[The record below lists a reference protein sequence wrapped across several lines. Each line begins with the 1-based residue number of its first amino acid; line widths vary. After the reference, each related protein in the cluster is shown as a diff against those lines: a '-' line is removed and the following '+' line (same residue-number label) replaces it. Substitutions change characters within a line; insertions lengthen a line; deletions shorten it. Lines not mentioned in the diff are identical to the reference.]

1 MTIET
6 GALEQAY
13 AIVEGSYAV
22 VPADALSATDGIRH
36 LQLALSGKNNR
47 EASPEK
53 RGTPDRRQSLPRRK
67 TANFN
72 LSEIMWEPSGTL
84 GTVSNVAKF
93 LKAGFGSIH
102 TLSLTTD
109 INDAAST
116 ATDFDLTSVTGL
128 AVGDL
133 IAVEMSAG
141 VFEVTRITAI
151 AGSNVTVDE
160 LSAAPPDNAVVLCG
174 STFKLANN
182 ITESLAVY
190 KYHNAGDFK
199 QAVYGA
205 VVDQIQ
211 VNFDGTRE
219 VMLAIQGP
227 AAAYGDT
234 AGGYTVQAKPASHTT
249 VGSPVGG
256 MVGGFYVNGAAFKVI
271 SARAT
276 INNQIA
282 LRNKELG
289 TSVASGIGG
298 RNNLRDVTVECT
310 FYLEDTTLLGL
321 AHTVAAG
328 QLRCLVGNSTG
339 DMVAMV
345 VPNVEFEVPDIG
357 GDIGLK
363 EVTISGVAYAVSGND
378 QIYLAEL

>member
-1 MTIET
+1 
-6 GALEQAY
+6 
-13 AIVEGSYAV
+13 
-22 VPADALSATDGIRH
+22 
-36 LQLALSGKNNR
+36 
-47 EASPEK
+47 
-53 RGTPDRRQSLPRRK
+53 
-67 TANFN
+67 
-72 LSEIMWEPSGTL
+72 
-84 GTVSNVAKF
+84 
-93 LKAGFGSIH
+93 
-102 TLSLTTD
+102 
-109 INDAAST
+109 
-116 ATDFDLTSVTGL
+116 
-128 AVGDL
+128 
-133 IAVEMSAG
+133 
-141 VFEVTRITAI
+141 
-151 AGSNVTVDE
+151 
-160 LSAAPPDNAVVLCG
+160 
-174 STFKLANN
+174 
-182 ITESLAVY
+182 
-190 KYHNAGDFK
+190 
-199 QAVYGA
+199 
-205 VVDQIQ
+205 
-211 VNFDGTRE
+211 
-219 VMLAIQGP
+219 
-227 AAAYGDT
+227 
-234 AGGYTVQAKPASHTT
+234 
-249 VGSPVGG
+249 VGG